1 MSGDEWSISEHEQ
14 LWVTDEWFLCQLSH
28 GWWVES
34 IEAWSLIFDQLWVI
48 ESDYKDFYVC
58 LAMDYEWRVSKH
70 DQLWITDDI
79 GNPAFTY
86 IKLCL

>member
-1 MSGDEWSISEHEQ
+1 MSGVYRSMNSYGLQTSD
-14 LWVTDEWFLCQLSH
+14 FCQLSH

-58 LAMDYEWRVSKH
+58 LAMDDEWRVLKH